1 MAKKSDEKRRK
12 PATTPE
18 QVENECISLAYEVA
32 REQLL
37 NRTASSQVITQFLK
51 AGSQKQQAEME
62 KIQKENALL
71 VAKVE
76 ALESQKRTE
85 DVYEK
90 ALAAMRT
97 YAGYGDEE
105 NEYEN

>member
-1 MAKKSDEKRRK
+1 MARKIQETNRK

-37 NRTASSQVITQFLK
+37 NRTASAQVITQFLK

-85 DVYEK
+85 DIYEK
-90 ALAAMRT
+90 ALQAMRT
-97 YAGYGDEE
+97 YSGYGDEDDV
-105 NEYEN
+105 EY